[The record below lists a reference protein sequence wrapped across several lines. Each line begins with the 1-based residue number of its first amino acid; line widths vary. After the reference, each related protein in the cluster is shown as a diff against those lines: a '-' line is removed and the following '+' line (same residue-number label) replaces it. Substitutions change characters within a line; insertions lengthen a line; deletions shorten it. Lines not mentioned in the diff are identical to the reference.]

1 MIQEE
6 LKAIMKEERKRMNIL
21 YTIIGILS
29 TIYFFFVLSFI
40 CNWLN
45 QLNLQISEP
54 ESGITEVNINTS
66 TINGQ
71 LKTYKVFIIEH
82 SFK

>member
-1 MIQEE
+1 MVQEE
-6 LKAIMKEERKRMNIL
+6 LKAIMKEERKRVNIL
-21 YTIIGILS
+21 YAITGILT
-29 TIYFFFVLSFI
+29 TIYLFFVLSFI

-71 LKTYKVFIIEH
+71 LKTYKVFIIQH

>member
-1 MIQEE
+1 
-6 LKAIMKEERKRMNIL
+6 MKEERKRMNIL

-29 TIYFFFVLSFI
+29 TIYLFFVLSFI

-45 QLNLQISEP
+45 QLNLQITEP
-54 ESGITEVNINTS
+54 EPGITEVSINTS